1 MASITTRQ
9 GTNGE
14 KKYLVQI
21 RVAGSRTVSKLFTD
35 PLAAQQFAD
44 QEELKIREQVKRFH
58 IPDPAKFY
66 KEKFTD
72 VIDKYLAEA
81 QRSKKHVDT
90 CASIKKHIGS
100 VCIAE
105 LRTKWVKDYVR
116 KMASKPTYK
125 GTPYNPATIAIHLS
139 VMSAIYKWR
148 AEEYD
153 IEIDK
158 TSFSTKY
165 LESGWDTHRERRL
178 APNEE
183 VSLLSVIQKMTTA
196 NHWQALLTFALETA
210 ARQQELIF
218 ATWSEI
224 SPDGLMWQIPAAHTK
239 TKKPR
244 NVPLTDTAIEALKL
258 LHKGE
263 PMPPQDRIFS
273 FLSTPSSAC
282 SAFRKLARRAGLKDF
297 RFHDLRHEAISR
309 MVLYWR
315 QYNVFEIMQI
325 VGHSSTEMLHRYAN
339 LRGEELVQK
348 MRQSPQK

>member
-1 MASITTRQ
+1 MASITTRL
-9 GTNGE
+9 GNNGE

-21 RVAGSRTVSKLFTD
+21 RVAGSKTVSKLFTD
-35 PLAAQQFAD
+35 PIAAQKFAGT
-44 QEELKIREQVKRFH
+44 EEAKIREQVKRFH

-66 KEKFTD
+66 KEKFSD
-72 VIDKYLAEA
+72 VIDKYLADSK
-81 QRSKKHVDT
+81 RSKKHIAT

-100 VCIAE
+100 VSMAE
-105 LRTKWVKDYVR
+105 LRSKWVKDYVR
-116 KMASKPTYK
+116 KMASQMTYK

-139 VMSAIYKWR
+139 VMGVIYKWR

-153 IEIDK
+153 IEVEK
-158 TSFSTKY
+158 TPFSTKH

-178 APNEE
+178 AANEE
-183 VSLLSVIQKMTTA
+183 IALLSVIQGMKTA
-196 NHWQALLTFALETA
+196 SQWQALLTMALETA

-224 SPDGLMWQIPAAHTK
+224 SHDGLMWQIPAAHTK
-239 TKKPR
+239 TKKAR
-244 NVPLTDTAIEALKL
+244 NVPLTDAAIAALKQL
-258 LHKGE
+258 KTDKSVQPE
-263 PMPPQDRIFS
+263 DRIFD
-273 FLSTPSSAC
+273 FLANPSSAC

-348 MRQSPQK
+348 MRQPPQK